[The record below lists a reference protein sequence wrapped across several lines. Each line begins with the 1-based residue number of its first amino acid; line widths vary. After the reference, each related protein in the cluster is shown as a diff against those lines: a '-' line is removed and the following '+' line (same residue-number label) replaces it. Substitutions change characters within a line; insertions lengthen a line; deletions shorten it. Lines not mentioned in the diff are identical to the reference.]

1 MRPGYGRISPINNP
15 GPCTAGRYAVIGT
28 RRRPITRIKAIH
40 IKNRNGNHE
49 SPDTRYPFPADLPCC
64 AVITATL
71 AIFQSSVFW
80 TLVYLVGILL
90 SCLVIIY
97 SFCTKCPCRKTDC
110 GHVIPGKLTRFF
122 PPARKGLTPSWDKT
136 GVVVPIVFVI
146 VFPQYWLLSHPLYSV
161 VFAVLCLIAAA
172 DIQFFVCKGCTNCFC
187 PFFQGE
193 CKTE

>member
-1 MRPGYGRISPINNP
+1 MNRRIHGILSLLIFL
-15 GPCTAGRYAVIGT
+15 AAV
-28 RRRPITRIKAIH
+28 
-40 IKNRNGNHE
+40 
-49 SPDTRYPFPADLPCC
+49 L
-64 AVITATL
+64 TATL

-110 GHVIPGKLTRFF
+110 GHIIPGKLTRFF
-122 PPARKGLTPSWDKT
+122 HSRPEGAYTFMDKS

-161 VFAVLCLIAAA
+161 LFAVLCLIAAA

-187 PFFQGE
+187 PFFQDGCE
-193 CKTE
+193 KK